1 MGDPLPVRV
10 AGPRTVVRHCP
21 STRIPLPSHAAA
33 AACLSTSGP
42 PAFRHP
48 PYRALSSSRTRQGS
62 LLVPHDTSRHDL
74 VPPRRSSRQARGPSR
89 ALAALLAVGGTPP
102 PRARPRM
109 WRTVPCDASSTA
121 YAAALQHGTR
131 AALIAAFTRRALRP
145 GNVACGDRCVRGTLP
160 PRHHAST
167 KDLLSTTLG
176 ATGPKADLGPRHYRS
191 RPTGGRPRKA
201 LSAASDR
208 RCGSDGALRL
218 GLRARRAT
226 PRRASSSRRRGSP
239 RCRADRA
246 SPIPKRSW
254 THSAITGMTTRTAG
268 LTAYPPISATSL
280 MLIVVATLSSIG
292 VGFVRDFAGLRA
304 LLPCPCGSASPL
316 AETPDRQSSGDRSPN
331 SVPRDTC
338 FGSVS
343 SRPE

>member
-1 MGDPLPVRV
+1 MGDPVPVRV

-42 PAFRHP
+42 PAVRHP
-48 PYRALSSSRTRQGS
+48 PHRALSSSRTRQGS

-145 GNVACGDRCVRGTLP
+145 GHVACGDRCVRAPYHRIIT
-160 PRHHAST
+160 RAS
-167 KDLLSTTLG
+167 KIFLARPLARL
-176 ATGPKADLGPRHYRS
+176 ARRPILGPVT
-191 RPTGGRPRKA
+191 TGFPRVPPGH
-201 LSAASDR
+201 R
-208 RCGSDGALRL
+208 TG
-218 GLRARRAT
+218 RAT
-226 PRRASSSRRRGSP
+226 FRDGP
-239 RCRADRA
+239 
-246 SPIPKRSW
+246 
-254 THSAITGMTTRTAG
+254 AG
-268 LTAYPPISATSL
+268 
-280 MLIVVATLSSIG
+280 
-292 VGFVRDFAGLRA
+292 
-304 LLPCPCGSASPL
+304 
-316 AETPDRQSSGDRSPN
+316 
-331 SVPRDTC
+331 
-338 FGSVS
+338 
-343 SRPE
+343 